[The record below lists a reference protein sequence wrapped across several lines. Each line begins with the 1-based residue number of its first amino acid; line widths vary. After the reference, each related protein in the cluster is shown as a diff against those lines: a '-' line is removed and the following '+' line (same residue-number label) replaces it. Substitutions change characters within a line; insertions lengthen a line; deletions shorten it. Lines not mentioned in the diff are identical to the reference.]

1 MEWLRWNAYRWGA
14 RIWQAAC
21 YVAQV
26 APEKRTIALL
36 ACAQGLLLSNG
47 VMLIAVNGLTG
58 LALAPDRRLATLPV
72 TSYVLG
78 SALATLPASYFMK
91 RFGRRHGFV
100 LGAGFGV
107 LGGAVGALAMLR
119 QGFWLLCAST
129 MLSGIYNAFGQY
141 YRFAAADVAPAE
153 GKSRAISLTLAG
165 GLLGAFVGPAL
176 GKWTRDLLEP
186 RFVAS
191 YLAVGALALPA
202 LALALGMRAIPQS
215 AEEQH
220 GQGRPLAV
228 VARQPAFIV
237 AVASAAVGYGVM
249 SLLMSATPLAMD
261 MCGLQFSDA
270 AFVLQ
275 WHVIGMYAPS
285 FVTGSLIKR
294 FGVPQILL
302 AGAALMLGC
311 VAIAVQGESLQ
322 HFFWALLALGLGWN
336 FLYVGGTTLLTET
349 YTPAEKAKTQGL
361 NDLLVLIAMVASS
374 LTSGVVVTGA
384 GWIALNYLA
393 LPLLALIAFAA
404 LLLRLRQA
412 IPAE

>member
-1 MEWLRWNAYRWGA
+1 MTS
-14 RIWQAAC
+14 
-21 YVAQV
+21 
-26 APEKRTIALL
+26 EKRTIALL

-47 VMLIAVNGLTG
+47 VMLLAVNGLTG
-58 LALAPDRRLATLPV
+58 LSLAPDRRLATLPL

-91 RFGRRHGFV
+91 HFGRRHGFA
-100 LGAGFGV
+100 LGAGFGM
-107 LGGAVGALAMLR
+107 LGGVVGAAAVLWG
-119 QGFWLLCAST
+119 GFWLLCVGAL
-129 MLSGIYNAFGQY
+129 LSGVYNAFGQY

-186 RFVAS
+186 RFLAA
-191 YLAVGALALPA
+191 YLAIAALAVPTVVIAFL
-202 LALALGMRAIPQS
+202 LRAIPQS

-228 VARQPAFIV
+228 VARQPAFMV
-237 AVASAAVGYGVM
+237 AVASAALGYGVM

-261 MCGLQFSDA
+261 MCGLQFGDA

-275 WHVIGMYAPS
+275 WHVIGMFAPS

-294 FGVPQILL
+294 FGVLQILL
-302 AGAALMLGC
+302 AGTVLMLGC

-322 HFFWALLALGLGWN
+322 HFFWALLALGVGWN

-349 YTPAEKAKTQGL
+349 YTPPEKAKTQGL
-361 NDLLVLIAMVASS
+361 NDLLVYVAMVASS

-384 GWIALNYLA
+384 GWTVLNQIA
-393 LPLLALIAFAA
+393 LPLLVLTGLGTIA
-404 LLLRLRQA
+404 LRLRPTERA
-412 IPAE
+412 R

>member
-1 MEWLRWNAYRWGA
+1 MTS
-14 RIWQAAC
+14 
-21 YVAQV
+21 
-26 APEKRTIALL
+26 EKRTIALL

-47 VMLIAVNGLTG
+47 VMLLAVNGLTG
-58 LALAPDRRLATLPV
+58 LALAPDRRLATLPL

-78 SALATLPASYFMK
+78 AALATLPASYFMK
-91 RFGRRHGFV
+91 RFGRRHGFA

-107 LGGAVGALAMLR
+107 LGGAVGAAAMLWN
-119 QGFWLLCAST
+119 GFWLLCVGT
-129 MLSGIYNAFGQY
+129 LLSGIYNAFGQY

-186 RFVAS
+186 RFLAS
-191 YLAVGALALPA
+191 YLAMAALALPTLLIA
-202 LALALGMRAIPQS
+202 FGLRAIPQS

-228 VARQPAFIV
+228 VARQPAFLV
-237 AVASAAVGYGVM
+237 AVASAAIGYGVM

-261 MCGLQFSDA
+261 MCGMQFSDA

-275 WHVIGMYAPS
+275 WHVIGMFAPS

-294 FGVPQILL
+294 FGVLQILL
-302 AGAALMLGC
+302 AGTALMLGC
-311 VAIAVQGESLQ
+311 VAIAVQGESLS
-322 HFFWALLALGLGWN
+322 HFFWALLALGVGWN

-349 YTPAEKAKTQGL
+349 YTPPEKAKTQGL
-361 NDLLVLIAMVASS
+361 NDLLVYVAMVASS

-384 GWIALNYLA
+384 GWTVLNQIA
-393 LPLLALIAFAA
+393 LPLLVLTALGTLF
-404 LLLRLRQA
+404 LRFRSA
-412 IPAE
+412 

>member
-1 MEWLRWNAYRWGA
+1 MPTWLGA
-14 RIWQAAC
+14 EAC
-21 YVAQV
+21 YVARMS
-26 APEKRTIALL
+26 PGKRTIALL
-36 ACAQGLLLSNG
+36 ACAQGLLLTNG
-47 VMLIAVNGLTG
+47 VMLVAVNGLTG
-58 LALAPDRRLATLPV
+58 LSLAPDRRLATLPV

-78 SALATLPASYFMK
+78 SALATLPASHFMK
-91 RFGRRHGFV
+91 RFGRRRGFA

-107 LGGAVGALAMLR
+107 VGGAVSALAMQQR
-119 QGFWLLCAST
+119 GFWLLCAASL
-129 MLSGIYNAFGQY
+129 LSGIYNAFGQY

-191 YLAVGALALPA
+191 YLVAGALALPT
-202 LALALGMRAIPQS
+202 LALALSMRAIPHS

-228 VARQPAFIV
+228 VARQPAFVV
-237 AVASAAVGYGVM
+237 AVAAAAVGYGVM

-261 MCGLQFSDA
+261 MCGLSFSDA

-275 WHVIGMYAPS
+275 WHVIGMFAPS

-294 FGVPQILL
+294 FGVHQILI
-302 AGAALMLGC
+302 AGAALMLAC

-349 YTPAEKAKTQGL
+349 YAPAEKAKTQGL
-361 NDLLVLIAMVASS
+361 NDLLVFIAMVASS
-374 LTSGVVVTGA
+374 LTAGVVVTGA
-384 GWIALNYLA
+384 GWFALNYLA
-393 LPLLALIAFAA
+393 LPLLALIALAA
-404 LLLRLRQA
+404 LWLRWK
-412 IPAE
+412 PAVPVE